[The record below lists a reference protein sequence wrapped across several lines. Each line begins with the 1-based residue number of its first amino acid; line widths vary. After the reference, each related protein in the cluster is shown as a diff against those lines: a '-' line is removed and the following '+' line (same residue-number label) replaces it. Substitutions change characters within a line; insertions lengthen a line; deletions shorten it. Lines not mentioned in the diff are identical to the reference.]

1 MVQDNAAGDMLSAL
15 GGLSFST
22 SAFGFTLAVNTS
34 QSKPML
40 GSATV
45 PQLDLTFSATTA
57 DSGTH
62 SIFLYASDTGF
73 TGSQS
78 QLLAI
83 GGTNSGDSGTVTGRA
98 WGGTSNTAL
107 QFSGANLLSNTGS
120 FAGPAYA
127 GTTTN
132 SLVPTTDPYSLTI
145 GVALTRTTA
154 GTSTGDLN
162 FASTP
167 SSNTV
172 PEPSSLLLGALGMA
186 GVASAQTFVTSSLS
200 LGLGASPA
208 PAAHRPTI
216 SAVMTAMS
224 HDCCVR
230 LRSFDDSCHPASRC
244 RRSGETS

>member
-1 MVQDNAAGDMLSAL
+1 MRKRTSGILIGFLAIVGLLGSGERADAALIAAICNDLACSGGDDLMVQDNAAGDMLSAL

-186 GVASAQTFVTSSLS
+186 GVGF
-200 LGLGASPA
+200 
-208 PAAHRPTI
+208 
-216 SAVMTAMS
+216 
-224 HDCCVR
+224 
-230 LRSFDDSCHPASRC
+230 
-244 RRSGETS
+244 RRRRA

>member
-1 MVQDNAAGDMLSAL
+1 MLQRAGKTQVLGTWPYGQMLVTWSVSVAGDR
-15 GGLSFST
+15 
-22 SAFGFTLAVNTS
+22 
-34 QSKPML
+34 
-40 GSATV
+40 
-45 PQLDLTFSATTA
+45 
-57 DSGTH
+57 
-62 SIFLYASDTGF
+62 
-73 TGSQS
+73 
-78 QLLAI
+78 
-83 GGTNSGDSGTVTGRA
+83 GTNSGDSGTVTGRA

-186 GVASAQTFVTSSLS
+186 GVGF
-200 LGLGASPA
+200 
-208 PAAHRPTI
+208 R
-216 SAVMTAMS
+216 
-224 HDCCVR
+224 R
-230 LRSFDDSCHPASRC
+230 
-244 RRSGETS
+244 RRS